1 MRYSQNFNIV
11 YTSMDRGDGKGCF
24 TSASS
29 KGPELCIAK
38 VGSKH
43 IGGFVDYIIY
53 LCRSSGFVMTGKG
66 SGR

>member
-1 MRYSQNFNIV
+1 
-11 YTSMDRGDGKGCF
+11 MDRGDGKKCF

-43 IGGFVDYIIY
+43 IGGFVDVHNIP
-53 LCRSSGFVMTGKG
+53 LPVLSFVMTGKG
-66 SGR
+66 SEVGDYFRSW